1 VINLL
6 ALVIAI
12 LFTAGA
18 VAAGFLPEM
27 VVFFSVPFLY
37 VLGRKPVLRRLALR
51 NASRRPRETALI
63 LLGALFGTA
72 IITGSAIVGD
82 TLGVSIRRNAFT
94 QLGPVDE
101 VVRSTGFDRRD
112 EIIAAVRSAP
122 QEGID
127 GILPILSVQAA
138 VAAADGGET
147 KAEPSASLHEIDFAE
162 ARAFGGDPEA
172 TGISGPTPSGE
183 TAVITRD
190 LARTLD
196 VEPGE
201 RVDVYAY
208 GAQRTFVVDRVLDR
222 VGVAGFKLGF
232 GSRSPNL
239 FVPPGTIAA
248 LAAQAPSGAA
258 PPISYVAISNVG
270 DVIAGADR
278 TERVKANLEAA
289 VAGMSASVREVKS
302 ELLEGAD
309 EQGRQFTELFS
320 SLGFFSVV
328 AGILLLVNIF
338 VMLAQERKTE
348 LGMLRA
354 VGLRRASLVGTFSLE
369 GWLYSLGAAALG
381 TIAGIG
387 VGRAIVFVTSG
398 IFSRDGA
405 FTLELEYH
413 ATSASIARGFLVGF
427 VMSLVTV
434 VGTSLYVSRLNV
446 IRAIRDLPEPT
457 AARQR
462 TISLVLGAIGV
473 VIGALMIVNGW
484 TAKQPALL
492 LIGPAVLGLG
502 LAPLLRR
509 LLPRRLVNSLVAGGI
524 LLWAVSCFDIAG
536 EIFDNPD
543 ISLFVVSGLVLTI
556 SAVALLSQH
565 QELIGRVLRRL
576 GGGNAS
582 LSLRLGLAYP
592 LARRFRTSIILM
604 TFAIV
609 MFVLVSMTLF
619 NSVFQS
625 QIDDFTADVSG
636 GFDLR
641 VFSNPANPVP
651 LAAVQ
656 ELQGVEA
663 VSPLAGVGAE
673 FSTPLTGGEF
683 EFWPVAGFEA
693 SWVERGPPSLGEVD
707 PRFPSEDAAFRAVLA
722 DPGLIII
729 DEFFLQNGGGPPEAT
744 LSPGDRITI
753 RDPASGR
760 TSELTVAALAD
771 AGFGEAPAYMGLDG
785 VKALFGDRAVANTL
799 FVATAPA
806 VDPEQVAERI
816 NGQFLANGADA
827 SSFRSV
833 VAEGLEQQAQFLRLM
848 QGYLALGLIVG
859 IAGLG
864 VVMVR
869 AVRERRR
876 EIGVLRSLGF
886 DPKQV
891 RRAFVLESGFI
902 AVEGIV
908 TGTVLAVITSWR
920 LLTSGAFGDGL
931 EFGVP
936 FLQISVVVGVAF
948 VAAMLATASPAKQA
962 SKIQPAVALRI
973 TD

>member
-1 VINLL
+1 MTLL
-6 ALVIAI
+6 AGAIALLLVVGS
-12 LFTAGA
+12 L
-18 VAAGFLPEM
+18 AAGFLPPA
-27 VVFFSVPFLY
+27 VVVLSLPFLY
-37 VLGRKPVLRRLALR
+37 MWWRKPVLRRLALR
-51 NASRRPRETALI
+51 NSSRRPRETALI

-82 TLGVSIRRNAFT
+82 TLGASIRRSAFT

-101 VVRSTGFDRRD
+101 VVRSTGLEGR
-112 EIIAAVRSAP
+112 EQIIAAVRGVP
-122 QEGID
+122 QDGID
-127 GILPILSVQAA
+127 GILPMVAVQAA
-138 VAAADGGET
+138 VARVGDGET
-147 KAEPSASLHEIDFAE
+147 KAEPSASLLEVDFAE
-162 ARAFGGDPEA
+162 ARTFGGDPEA
-172 TGISGPTPSGE
+172 TGISGATPSGDRV
-183 TAVITRD
+183 VITRD

-196 VEPGE
+196 AEDGD

-208 GAQRTFVVDRVLDR
+208 GTKATFVVDRVLDR
-222 VGVAGFKLGF
+222 LGVAGFKLGF

-239 FVPPGTIAA
+239 FVPPGTIGG
-248 LAAQAPSGAA
+248 LVAQAPPDAA
-258 PPISYVAISNVG
+258 PPVSFVAVSNAG
-270 DVIAGADR
+270 GVIDGA
-278 TERVKANLEAA
+278 EGSAA
-289 VAGMSASVREVKS
+289 IKSRLDGAVTGLSASVQESKS
-302 ELLEGAD
+302 TLLKNAD
-309 EQGRQFTELFS
+309 EQGQQFTELFS
-320 SLGFFSVV
+320 SLGFFSVI

-354 VGLRRASLVGTFSLE
+354 VGLRRASLVGSFSLE

-387 VGRAIVFVTSG
+387 VGRAIVLVTSG
-398 IFSRDGA
+398 IFAGNGE
-405 FTLELEYH
+405 FTLELRYH
-413 ATSASIARGFLVGF
+413 ATSSSISRGFLIGF
-427 VMSLVTV
+427 VMSMVTV
-434 VGTSLYVSRLNV
+434 IGTSLYVSRLNV

-462 TISLVLGAIGV
+462 LLSLVLGAIAFLLGV
-473 VIGALMIVNGW
+473 LATLNGLS
-484 TAKQPALL
+484 AKEPTLL
-492 LIGPAVLGLG
+492 LIGPAVAGLG

-509 LLPRRLVNSLVAGGI
+509 LLPRRLVNSVVAAAVLLWGI
-524 LLWAVSCFDIAG
+524 LCFDVAS
-536 EIFDNPD
+536 EIFRNPD
-543 ISLFVVSGLVLTI
+543 ISLFVISGLVLTM
-556 SAVALLSQH
+556 AGVTLVSQN
-565 QELIGRVLRRL
+565 QETIGRVLRRL
-576 GGGNAS
+576 GGGNSS

-619 NSVFQS
+619 SSVFQS
-625 QIDDFTADVSG
+625 QIDDFTADISG

-651 LAAVQ
+651 ADAVR
-656 ELQGVEA
+656 ELPGVEA
-663 VSPLAGVGAE
+663 VSALSTVGAE
-673 FSTPLTGGEF
+673 FLTPLTAGEF
-683 EFWPVAGFEA
+683 EFWPVAGFDA
-693 SWVERGPPSLGEVD
+693 SWVEQGPPSLGEVD
-707 PRFPSEDAAFRAVLA
+707 RRFSSEDAAFRAVLS
-722 DPGLIII
+722 DPSLIII

-744 LSPGDRITI
+744 LSPGDKLTI

-760 TSELTVAALAD
+760 MNELTVAALAD
-771 AGFGEAPAYMGLDG
+771 AGFGEAPAYMGADG
-785 VKALFGDRAVANTL
+785 VRAIFGARAVPNSL
-799 FVATAPA
+799 FVATGAGA
-806 VDPEQVAERI
+806 DPEEVSEQI
-816 NGQFLANGADA
+816 NGRFLPNGADA
-827 SSFRSV
+827 QSFRAT
-833 VAEGLEQQAQFLRLM
+833 VAEGLAQQAQFLRLM
-848 QGYLALGLIVG
+848 QGYLALGLVIG

-886 DPKQV
+886 DAKQV

-902 AVEGIV
+902 AVEGIL
-908 TGTVLAVITSWR
+908 TGTLLAIVTSWR

-936 FLQISVVVGVAF
+936 YVQVAVVVGVAF
-948 VAAMLATASPAKQA
+948 VAAMLATTSPAHQA